1 MQSLLSASLQM
12 ILSLIFCDVI
22 SSSLFR
28 SPTVAPLV
36 ARQPFLK
43 IAYWKPSLLVPY
55 AVVGFVFTRNKFVS
69 MVTTGL
75 TFLTVFIHNLFLDT
89 SLLFLRLRAPT
100 VKKIC

>member
-43 IAYWKPSLLVPY
+43 IAYLSKKDKKTRRHTTSRTGRVTM
-55 AVVGFVFTRNKFVS
+55 AV
-69 MVTTGL
+69 M
-75 TFLTVFIHNLFLDT
+75 
-89 SLLFLRLRAPT
+89 
-100 VKKIC
+100 

>member
-1 MQSLLSASLQM
+1 M

-43 IAYWKPSLLVPY
+43 IAYSEIKVIIFKTEILMTSEGRRGHEY
-55 AVVGFVFTRNKFVS
+55 
-69 MVTTGL
+69 VTLATQKRQSVL
-75 TFLTVFIHNLFLDT
+75 
-89 SLLFLRLRAPT
+89 
-100 VKKIC
+100 

>member
-43 IAYWKPSLLVPY
+43 IAYK
-55 AVVGFVFTRNKFVS
+55 
-69 MVTTGL
+69 
-75 TFLTVFIHNLFLDT
+75 HNH
-89 SLLFLRLRAPT
+89 PGPNNY
-100 VKKIC
+100 K

>member
-43 IAYWKPSLLVPY
+43 IAYYYKIRKYIVS
-55 AVVGFVFTRNKFVS
+55 TRLAIVLWPIFKKGPIIVLSNPNRRYNKLQPNCFC
-69 MVTTGL
+69 
-75 TFLTVFIHNLFLDT
+75 
-89 SLLFLRLRAPT
+89 
-100 VKKIC
+100 VKISPL

>member
-1 MQSLLSASLQM
+1 MQDSLLPASLEM

-43 IAYWKPSLLVPY
+43 IGYYLCYVSDIDNSKTAYKLYILITKPEL
-55 AVVGFVFTRNKFVS
+55 
-69 MVTTGL
+69 
-75 TFLTVFIHNLFLDT
+75 HN
-89 SLLFLRLRAPT
+89 
-100 VKKIC
+100 